1 MGRSRDSCNHF
12 WTRTLKVE
20 SCQPTKWSPLKKIK
34 KRSGLQKK
42 NDGNED
48 FLIFHENCSF
58 FGLLFTSY
66 LFMLSSIFLSFL
78 LACLLSCFP
87 PSCRY
92 FFSLLLLLFLAWF
105 FALLPA
111 SLLTFSCLSSLRQ
124 TGLFFFM
131 CFSLACG
138 LSSVFLLLL
147 FSLPLSFLLSLLLLP
162 YSSKT
167 ILLPCILGFF
177 FLPSLLSCF
186 LSFFSHFCFLVF
198 LLFLFSSSVALPY
211 PTTKSRGLWSKGAL
225 PALLCVLFR
234 CHLVSMFS
242 QDLSFVPDS
251 FVSCLGCV
259 LVH

>member
-1 MGRSRDSCNHF
+1 MHACCLAFLPPVVISFLSYFFCS
-12 WTRTLKVE
+12 L
-20 SCQPTKWSPLKKIK
+20 L
-34 KRSGLQKK
+34 
-42 NDGNED
+42 D
-48 FLIFHENCSF
+48 FSLYC
-58 FGLLFTSY
+58 LLPSLPFP
-66 LFMLSSIFLSFL
+66 IFLHSVLPFYLSVFL
-78 LACLLSCFP
+78 VCFSVFLSDKPLFLHVFLACLRS
-87 PSCRY
+87 
-92 FFSLLLLLFLAWF
+92 FF
-105 FALLPA
+105 
-111 SLLTFSCLSSLRQ
+111 CLSS
-124 TGLFFFM
+124 F
-131 CFSLACG
+131 AI
-138 LSSVFLLLL
+138 
-147 FSLPLSFLLSLLLLP
+147 SLPLSFILSLLP

-198 LLFLFSSSVALPY
+198 SLFLFSSSVALPY